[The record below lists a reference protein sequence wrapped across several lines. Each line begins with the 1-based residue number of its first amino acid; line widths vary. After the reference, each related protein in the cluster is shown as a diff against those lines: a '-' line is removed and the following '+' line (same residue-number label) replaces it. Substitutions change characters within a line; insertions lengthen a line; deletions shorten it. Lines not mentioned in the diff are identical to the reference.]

1 MSGMTGSNKPGSGV
15 LKTGALASTTA
26 TPNQV
31 ILTYTVSSLKQFI
44 LYFIEINALL
54 TTFAATATFFGTASI
69 QINGVTVHTFNLAG
83 AGIAQYP
90 VEWFTDE
97 GIPLPAGTVISIV
110 CTPSAVTPFTWEANL
125 VGVEV

>member
-15 LKTGALASTTA
+15 LKTGTLASSSA
-26 TPNQV
+26 AANQQ
-31 ILTYTVSSLKQFI
+31 ILTYTVTSLKQMI

-83 AGIAQYP
+83 NGIAQYP
-90 VEWFTDE
+90 VEWFIDE
-97 GIPLPAGTVISIV
+97 GIPLPAGTVITIV